1 MAEEEE
7 RARLALTLSGL
18 EGGVSVEL
26 GPQRKSY
33 SFASDSIVLPNS
45 FKDCRSVLCDLD
57 GFIDDQEAV
66 LVLIKTVDFRAAR
79 LLCFCCHFS
88 FLLHFGDS
96 PILWVLYFD
105 FVQSAHSLARELVF
119 GFTLRKQ
126 RHLRELCDSLQ
137 NNMHQF
143 HVQ

>member
-1 MAEEEE
+1 MTEEEE

-18 EGGVSVEL
+18 EGGISVEL

-33 SFASDSIVLPNS
+33 SVTGDSIVLPNS

-57 GFIDDQEAV
+57 GFIDYQEAV

-79 LLCFCCHFS
+79 FLSFCCHFS
-88 FLLHFGDS
+88 FLFHLGDS
-96 PILWVLYFD
+96 PVLWVFYFD
-105 FVQSAHSLARELVF
+105 FVQCADSLARELVF
-119 GFTLRKQ
+119 GFALRKQ
-126 RHLRELCDSLQ
+126 RHLRELCDTFQ